1 MCILYKPFPKKARGE
16 RQFIA
21 KQFIAFFQGR
31 RALLRPDGPGGGNFV
46 VAAAVIIAVIVV
58 CAAFWLW
65 AIAPGGKADF
75 SEFRK
80 FDYAHRGLH
89 NKENG
94 VPENS
99 ETAFSLAALC
109 GFGMEFDLQLTQDN
123 YVVVHHDH
131 TILRTCGEDKL
142 ISDLTLG
149 ELHQYRLFGT
159 QEKVPLFSDV
169 LKLVDGR
176 TPLIIELKGYNDP
189 ELLCSRVM
197 EELMGYKGLYCVES
211 FDPRIV
217 RWFRKNRPEI
227 VRGQLMERLEK
238 GQDGMTASQAFFG
251 RNLMT
256 NFLTRPQ
263 FEAYDFHN
271 RDVPSLYA
279 ARRVFGMQEVSW
291 TLRKEEDYKK
301 AKALGNLCIFEGF
314 LPAQT
319 EELGKRSFQD
329 ILKAHQAAVCG
340 TVQTRPN

>member
-1 MCILYKPFPKKARGE
+1 MGIFYSSFSQKARGKGKFGFKFLKLT
-16 RQFIA
+16 RPLWP
-21 KQFIAFFQGR
+21 
-31 RALLRPDGPGGGNFV
+31 RALRGENSVLAFAV
-46 VAAAVIIAVIVV
+46 VAAIIIV
-58 CAAFWLW
+58 CLALWLW
-65 AIAPGGKADF
+65 AIAPGKGADF

-80 FDYAHRGLH
+80 YDYAHRGLH
-89 NKENG
+89 DKEHG

-99 ETAFSLAALC
+99 EKAFSLAALC

-149 ELHQYRLFGT
+149 ELRQYRLFGT
-159 QEKVPLFSDV
+159 EERVPLFSDV

-176 TPLIIELKGYNDP
+176 TPLIIELKGYNDTAA
-189 ELLCSRVM
+189 LCTRVM
-197 EELMGYKGLYCVES
+197 EELKDYKGLYCVES
-211 FDPRIV
+211 FDPQIV
-217 RWFRKNRPEI
+217 RWFRQNRPDI

-238 GQDGMTASQAFFG
+238 GSDGLTGSQAFFG

-256 NFLTRPQ
+256 NFLTRPH

-271 RDVPSLYA
+271 RDVLSLEA

-301 AKALGNLCIFEGF
+301 AKAMGNLCIFEGF

-319 EELGKRSFQD
+319 ERAEKRSFQD
-329 ILKAHQAAVCG
+329 VLKAYKSSSAAPA
-340 TVQTRPN
+340 TIQTRKQ